1 MKVRSKSHYEINVF
15 LQNTLAI
22 IIGTLLFNTFFQST
36 WQKKN
41 TGPFWSSSRAWQ
53 WNILEFVFGWV

>member
-1 MKVRSKSHYEINVF
+1 VRGKSHYEINVF

-36 WQKKN
+36 WQKK
-41 TGPFWSSSRAWQ
+41 TEVPFEVPVVPDNEIYWS
-53 WNILEFVFGWV
+53 LFLDE